1 MGGRAREPALRQ
13 KEKGGGGGSGSGH
26 LGQGGGELT
35 SGESIFHLLP
45 YLHPVY
51 CYKAICD
58 MRSHG
63 FRLKVTRS

>member
-1 MGGRAREPALRQ
+1 MVPESQHSGKMR
-13 KEKGGGGGSGSGH
+13 KEVAVAVAVAGH

-45 YLHPVY
+45 YLHLVY

-63 FRLKVTRS
+63 FRLKVT

>member
-1 MGGRAREPALRQ
+1 MGVGAREPALSQ
-13 KEKGGGGGSGSGH
+13 NEKGGGGGSGSGH

-45 YLHPVY
+45 YLHLVS

-63 FRLKVTRS
+63 FRLKVLT